1 MPRNKEKIERNKI
14 REKYAREYAGK
25 LASKDADIRALCQRN
40 DELRRQVERLT
51 EKSKLDDITIQ
62 RLDELVKTLQRW
74 TELSDSEL
82 DALRDDLMKR
92 HELMESA
99 GKLDESLKSISRA
112 FGCMPSSYGLTSML
126 QGLFGGGLAESL
138 FNTR

>member
-40 DELRRQVERLT
+40 DELRKQVERLT
-51 EKSKLDDITIQ
+51 EKSKLDAITIQ

-112 FGCMPSSYGLTSML
+112 FGCIPSNYGLPSL
-126 QGLFGGGLAESL
+126 FQGLLSGGLAESL
-138 FNTR
+138 FNT